1 MKNRLLEA
9 FDSDDIKSM
18 RAMKSKPMGMGMDMG
33 MTMSKD
39 CSGFISMLFK
49 AKEDAHITHIEQR
62 SRALAPHEALSI
74 FYTGLDERLD
84 TFAETVMGIHGQLT
98 LSFSA
103 SAISNPL
110 SYMENLYTQVTKE
123 RNMYEEGWI
132 QNQLDE
138 ILQLIAHTIYRLKF
152 VTTAPGQ

>member
-9 FDSDDIKSM
+9 FDSDEMKSM
-18 RAMKSKPMGMGMDMG
+18 KSIKAKPMDMG

-74 FYTGLDERLD
+74 FYSGLDEKLD
-84 TFAETVMGIHGQLT
+84 TFAETVMGVHGQLT

-103 SAISNPL
+103 SAMSNPL
-110 SYMENLYTQVTKE
+110 SYMQNLYVQVTKE
-123 RNMYEEGWI
+123 RDMYEEGWI

>member
-9 FDSDDIKSM
+9 FDSDGMKPIKS
-18 RAMKSKPMGMGMDMG
+18 KSSMDMG
-33 MTMSKD
+33 MTISKD

-74 FYTGLDERLD
+74 FYSGLDEKLD
-84 TFAETVMGIHGQLT
+84 TLAETIMGVHGQLT

-103 SAISNPL
+103 SAMSNPL
-110 SYMENLYTQVTKE
+110 SYMENLYVQVTKE

>member
-1 MKNRLLEA
+1 MNKLLDA
-9 FDSDDIKSM
+9 FDDYKSNKPIKGMKESM
-18 RAMKSKPMGMGMDMG
+18 G
-33 MTMSKD
+33 MSKD
-39 CSGFISMLFK
+39 CSAFISMLFK

-74 FYTGLDERLD
+74 FYSGLDEKLD
-84 TFAETVMGIHGQLT
+84 TLAETIMGIHGQLT

-103 SAISNPL
+103 SAMPNPL
-110 SYMENLYTQVTKE
+110 SYMQNLYTQVTNE
-123 RNMYEEGWI
+123 RNMYEEGWV

-152 VTTAPGQ
+152 VTTAPSM

>member
-9 FDSDDIKSM
+9 FDSDDMKSM
-18 RAMKSKPMGMGMDMG
+18 RSMKSKPMGMGMDMG

-152 VTTAPGQ
+152 VTTAPSQ

>member
-9 FDSDDIKSM
+9 FDGDEMKSM
-18 RAMKSKPMGMGMDMG
+18 KLKDMG
-33 MTMSKD
+33 KTMYKD

-74 FYTGLDERLD
+74 FYSGLDEKLD
-84 TFAETVMGIHGQLT
+84 TLAETVMGIHGQLT

-123 RNMYEEGWI
+123 RDGYPEGWI

-138 ILQLIAHTIYRLKF
+138 ILQLVAHTIYRLKF

>member
-1 MKNRLLEA
+1 MINKLLDA
-9 FDSDDIKSM
+9 FDDNQMGK
-18 RAMKSKPMGMGMDMG
+18 RMKGEISKGVE
-33 MTMSKD
+33 MSKD

-62 SRALAPHEALSI
+62 SRALAPHEALST
-74 FYTGLDERLD
+74 FYTELDGLLD
-84 TFAETVMGIHGQLT
+84 TLAETVMGVHGQLT

-110 SYMENLYTQVTKE
+110 GYMQNLYAQVSKE
-123 RNMYEEGWI
+123 RDMYTEGWI
-132 QNQLDE
+132 QNQIDE
-138 ILQLIAHTIYRLKF
+138 ILQLTAHTIYRLKF

>member
-18 RAMKSKPMGMGMDMG
+18 RAMKSKPMDMDMG

-110 SYMENLYTQVTKE
+110 SYMENLYTQITKE

>member
-1 MKNRLLEA
+1 MNSRLLEA
-9 FDSDDIKSM
+9 FDDEIRLMGKGNKTN
-18 RAMKSKPMGMGMDMG
+18 ANSKDMG
-33 MTMSKD
+33 RTMYKD

-74 FYTGLDERLD
+74 FYTGLDEKLD
-84 TFAETVMGIHGQLT
+84 TLAETVMGIHGQLT

-123 RNMYEEGWI
+123 RDGYPEGWI

>member
-9 FDSDDIKSM
+9 FDSDEMKSM
-18 RAMKSKPMGMGMDMG
+18 RAMKSKPMGMDMG

>member
-18 RAMKSKPMGMGMDMG
+18 RAMKSKPMDMDMG

>member
-18 RAMKSKPMGMGMDMG
+18 RAMKSKPMDIDMG

-110 SYMENLYTQVTKE
+110 SYMENLYTQVSKE

-152 VTTAPGQ
+152 VTTAPSQ

>member
-9 FDSDDIKSM
+9 FDSDEMKSM
-18 RAMKSKPMGMGMDMG
+18 NTKNMGR
-33 MTMSKD
+33 TMYKD

-74 FYTGLDERLD
+74 FYTGLDEKLD
-84 TFAETVMGIHGQLT
+84 TLAETVMGIHGQLT

-123 RNMYEEGWI
+123 RDGYPEGWI

>member
-1 MKNRLLEA
+1 MKNKLLEA
-9 FDSDDIKSM
+9 FDDIRPS
-18 RAMKSKPMGMGMDMG
+18 MKSTPSEYSKPMDMG

-74 FYTGLDERLD
+74 FYTGLEERLD

-110 SYMENLYTQVTKE
+110 SYMQNLYTQVTKE

-138 ILQLIAHTIYRLKF
+138 ILQLIAHTIYRLKY

>member
-1 MKNRLLEA
+1 MKNRLIEA
-9 FDSDDIKSM
+9 FDSDDMKSM
-18 RAMKSKPMGMGMDMG
+18 RAMKSKPMGMDMG

-138 ILQLIAHTIYRLKF
+138 ILQLIAHTIYRLKY

>member
-18 RAMKSKPMGMGMDMG
+18 RAMKSKPMGMDMG

>member
-1 MKNRLLEA
+1 MNKLLDA
-9 FDSDDIKSM
+9 FDEYKPM
-18 RAMKSKPMGMGMDMG
+18 KGKEMKSGMGMG
-33 MTMSKD
+33 KD

-74 FYTGLDERLD
+74 FYTGLDEKLD

-103 SAISNPL
+103 SAMSNPL
-110 SYMENLYTQVTKE
+110 AYMQNLYTQVTKE
-123 RNMYEEGWI
+123 RDMYEEGWI

>member
-1 MKNRLLEA
+1 MNKLLDA
-9 FDSDDIKSM
+9 FDDYKSN
-18 RAMKSKPMGMGMDMG
+18 KPMKGMKESMG
-33 MTMSKD
+33 KD

-74 FYTGLDERLD
+74 FYSGLEDKLD
-84 TFAETVMGIHGQLT
+84 TLAETIMGVHGQLT
-98 LSFSA
+98 LSFNA
-103 SAISNPL
+103 SAMPNPL
-110 SYMENLYTQVTKE
+110 SYMQNLYTQVTNE
-123 RNMYEEGWI
+123 RNMYEEGWV

-152 VTTAPGQ
+152 VTTAPSM

>member
-9 FDSDDIKSM
+9 FDSDDMKSM
-18 RAMKSKPMGMGMDMG
+18 RAMKSKPMGMDMG

-74 FYTGLDERLD
+74 FYTGLEERLD

>member
-1 MKNRLLEA
+1 MMKNKKDLA
-9 FDSDDIKSM
+9 GYFDEPTMSLKSTPM
-18 RAMKSKPMGMGMDMG
+18 PGMGMGKHPE
-33 MTMSKD
+33 S
-39 CSGFISMLFK
+39 CSRFVSLLFK

-74 FYTGLDERLD
+74 FYTGLDEKLD
-84 TFAETVMGIHGQLT
+84 TLAETVMGIHGQLT

-123 RNMYEEGWI
+123 RDGYPEGWI

>member
-1 MKNRLLEA
+1 MNKLLDA
-9 FDSDDIKSM
+9 FDEYKP
-18 RAMKSKPMGMGMDMG
+18 MKSKEMKSGMG
-33 MTMSKD
+33 KD

-74 FYTGLDERLD
+74 FYTGLDEKLD
-84 TFAETVMGIHGQLT
+84 TLAETVMGIHGQLT

-110 SYMENLYTQVTKE
+110 SYMQNLYTQVTKE